1 MKAATINKWGS
12 EDVFEF
18 TNIPEPV
25 PEDDQILIKVFASS
39 VNPVDY
45 KQRKGNH
52 RFILGAPFPIILGYD
67 VSGEV
72 IKTGKNI
79 TQFKPGD
86 MVFGDLDNKY
96 GGALAEYAVAREH
109 CFALKPENVSFE
121 EAAALSL
128 AGLTALQ
135 AVCSRGGL
143 KPGQTIIINGAT
155 GGVGHLALQIAKI
168 CGART
173 IAVASSNNL
182 SLIQK
187 LKPDRFVDY
196 TVENILKLDEKA
208 DIFFDVTGNLSFIKC
223 LGILNKNGKYIS
235 TLPRPK
241 LFIHKMIQPFTKGKK
256 AITLLRNHNADDMD
270 KLAGWLRMGELKPE
284 IDSIF
289 DFEQIKK
296 AHNHAENDKLKGKVV
311 ISIQRP

>member
-18 TNIPEPV
+18 VNIPIPI
-25 PEDDQILIKVFASS
+25 PEDDQILIKVYASS

-96 GGALAEYAVAREH
+96 GGALAEYAVAHEH

-121 EAAALSL
+121 EASALSL

-135 AVCSRGGL
+135 ALCSKGGL

-168 CGART
+168 CDART
-173 IAVASSNNL
+173 IAVASSSNFP
-182 SLIQK
+182 LIQK

-196 TVENILKLDEKA
+196 ITENILKLDEKA
-208 DIFFDVTGNLSFIKC
+208 DIFFDVSGTLSFKKC
-223 LGILNKNGKYIS
+223 LRILNENGKYIS

-241 LFIHKMIQPFTKGKK
+241 LFIHKMIQPFTKGKR

-270 KLAGWLRMGELKPE
+270 KLAGWLRTGHLKPE

-296 AHNHAENDKLKGKVV
+296 AHNHAENSKLKGKVV
-311 ISIQRP
+311 ISIQKT